1 MNTIKIVRYTL
12 KTDRAAE
19 NEQRIKA
26 VFLQMLDKKLPG
38 IEYAVYKLA
47 DGVSFVHILS
57 YERESAHQALIN
69 LPAFQEFQAQAKDRF
84 EESPL
89 VSGAEEIGFY

>member
-47 DGVSFVHILS
+47 DGVS
-57 YERESAHQALIN
+57 YYPMRENRRTRPSSTCRHSRSSRPRPKTALRN
-69 LPAFQEFQAQAKDRF
+69 HRWL
-84 EESPL
+84 
-89 VSGAEEIGFY
+89 AEPKK